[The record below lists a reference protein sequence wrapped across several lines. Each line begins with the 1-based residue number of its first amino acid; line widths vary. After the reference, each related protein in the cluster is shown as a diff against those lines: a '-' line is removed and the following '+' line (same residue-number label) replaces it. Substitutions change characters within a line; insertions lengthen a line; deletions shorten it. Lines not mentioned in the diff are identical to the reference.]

1 MPRTTRQRMLDSA
14 VRLFREHGYN
24 GTGFRDIVAH
34 SNSPRGSIYH
44 HFPGGKAQLGVEAVE
59 SSGRFINGLIEQGVE
74 GEDFVVGFERF
85 WRWWIRFIEAD
96 DFQAGCPVVGVA
108 VEAHPEAPE
117 LADAASRVFSDW
129 ERTVAVSLRK
139 AGVAREEEALGL
151 ATLILGALEGSTV
164 LARAAGNREPLVRT
178 GKQLASLLRSRLQQT
193 SSKTK
198 RARASSRTT

>member
-1 MPRTTRQRMLDSA
+1 MLDSA

-24 GTGFRDIVAH
+24 GTGFRDVVAH
-34 SNSPRGSIYH
+34 RNSPRGSIYA

-129 ERTVAVSLRK
+129 EGPVAISLRR
-139 AGVAREEEALGL
+139 AGVPRAERASAPATSILAALV
-151 ATLILGALEGSTV
+151 GST
-164 LARAAGNREPLVRT
+164 A
-178 GKQLASLLRSRLQQT
+178 
-193 SSKTK
+193 
-198 RARASSRTT
+198 